1 MPRPL
6 TYAIGDIH
14 GRFDLLEQALQLIAR
29 HAGGAPGR
37 VIFLGDYVDRGPDSR
52 RVVERLM
59 KIEAA
64 GAAVCL
70 KGNHEDMMVRALSGE
85 GRLAMEQWLRNG
97 GGQTLMSYGVRPG
110 EDPAPHVP
118 GEHTRWMA
126 TLPTST
132 GDGRRIYVHAGLS
145 PKTPF
150 DRQNETSMLWIRER
164 FLRAKAKELETHV
177 VHGHTPLWEGKPDAD
192 EPELLPH
199 RTNLDTAAFAT
210 GVLSIGVFDPDRDGG
225 PVEVLTARGPAQ
237 VFAAREIAG
246 EPAQA

>member
-1 MPRPL
+1 MGPLCFQPAMPRPL

-164 FLRAKAKELETHV
+164 FLRAKAKELET
-177 VHGHTPLWEGKPDAD
+177 
-192 EPELLPH
+192 
-199 RTNLDTAAFAT
+199 
-210 GVLSIGVFDPDRDGG
+210 
-225 PVEVLTARGPAQ
+225 
-237 VFAAREIAG
+237 
-246 EPAQA
+246 